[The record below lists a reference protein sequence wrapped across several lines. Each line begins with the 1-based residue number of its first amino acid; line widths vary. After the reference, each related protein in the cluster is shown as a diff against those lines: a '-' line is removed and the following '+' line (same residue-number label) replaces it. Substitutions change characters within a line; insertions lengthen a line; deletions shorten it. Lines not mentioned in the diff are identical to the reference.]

1 MDKYKLPWNNF
12 VPQTFGDAVAYE
24 QQIKYLAQR
33 LQKIEEE
40 GMPTPDLTDLK
51 RRVTELETEVLAIQN
66 ELQELDVEAVTARL
80 DAVDEA
86 ITALETE
93 QANQSVEVTSH
104 GNRLTALESTVETQQ
119 GTVDNLSG
127 RVTTTDQ
134 AVNRLADDLTQV
146 TQAVAGK
153 QDQLTAGANIT
164 IQNNVISASGG
175 GGSVILDTEVTED
188 SQHAVTSEGIYNAI
202 ETAKSTLQ
210 TAHTADITRID
221 GELNTKATT
230 ASVTALRTDVEGD
243 ISRIETEYKAADGE
257 IDTRLD
263 NLEASQTA
271 TDASVATLNTNVS
284 NLQQTQTSQGT
295 TLTGLGN
302 RMTTA
307 EGNITQLQTDT
318 SQLSGTV
325 QGMQTTIQGK
335 QDKLTAGTNITIEN
349 NIISATGGGGG
360 QVTLD
365 DTVTE
370 TSSNGVKSSGIYTAI
385 QNAKSDMATQDA
397 AIQADLTALTTRVD
411 DVEDDVEQAQTDIS
425 TLQTGQQ
432 TLTTNLS
439 TETSAR
445 EAADQALRI
454 NVNANASAINTL
466 RTNTNA
472 SITQLQTD
480 VAGKQD
486 QLTAGQNITIQN
498 NVISASGGGGSVIAG
513 MTISELSQ
521 AIAESS
527 QNSAIKA
534 PDVVK
539 QHGGNG
545 KQRVL
550 LPSDAFTSEI
560 GCPLITLPVRKNAMH
575 EFKAWPVDMYFEQPN
590 VLTFKD
596 YDNVVVEPTRFYNGS
611 TLYADVDTFSSFAAN
626 PFFCPDVQTY
636 IGTMDSTDLSGSEGN
651 ELICHEIPI
660 SWRLATINTD
670 NYPANYTYGCI
681 NMNKRIMK
689 GYAVYTLDNA
699 GSYPVHCVGVM
710 LVEPLYDTLKIID
723 KHDLIVMNM
732 KCTRWI
738 NLWGGG
744 TLQYK
749 PVAIIPIY

>member
-1 MDKYKLPWNNF
+1 MGKYKLPWNNF

-51 RRVTELETEVLAIQN
+51 RRVTELETEVLTIQN

-93 QANQSVEVTSH
+93 QAAQSVEVTSH

-127 RVTTTDQ
+127 RVATTDQ

-146 TQAVAGK
+146 TQTVAGK
-153 QDQLTAGANIT
+153 QDKLTAGANIT
-164 IQNNVISASGG
+164 IENNVISSSGG

-263 NLEASQTA
+263 NLEASQT
-271 TDASVATLNTNVS
+271 TTEGNVTTLQQNVTT
-284 NLQQTQTSQGT
+284 LQQTQTAQGT

-325 QGMQTTIQGK
+325 QGMQTTVQGK
-335 QDKLTAGTNITIEN
+335 QDKLTAGSNITIEN

-385 QNAKSDMATQDA
+385 ETAKSGLQESITDIDG
-397 AIQADLTALTTRVD
+397 RVD
-411 DVEDDVEQAQTDIS
+411 NLEADNTTNKSNIS
-425 TLQTGQQ
+425 TLQSSVASAQDDIGALQTGLQQ
-432 TLTTNLS
+432 
-439 TETSAR
+439 
-445 EAADQALRI
+445 EASDRDTADQALRVSI
-454 NVNANASAINTL
+454 NGNSSAINTL
-466 RTNTNA
+466 RSNTEA

-480 VAGKQD
+480 VAGKQGK
-486 QLTAGQNITIQN
+486 LTAGDNITIEN
-498 NVISASGGGGSVIAG
+498 NVISALGGGGGPEVKNPSTASEYEQQGQNYWGTFSCNAILKLFQVPQSNSFTINTGKFVVPIFSGTESESEFVQVNTQTIWVGSLPAQIQELSVIGSDFGNPTYAEVSALYMYG
-513 MTISELSQ
+513 MWNEWVGVNRSTISDGLYNATTQDITYSDGSLDLTDIPLYPKCPNDVNSSYSDTYPPKILKGYCVWIRESAYSLEAFPLGIMLVEL
-521 AIAESS
+521 
-527 QNSAIKA
+527 
-534 PDVVK
+534 
-539 QHGGNG
+539 
-545 KQRVL
+545 
-550 LPSDAFTSEI
+550 
-560 GCPLITLPVRKNAMH
+560 KNIPAH
-575 EFKAWPVDMYFEQPN
+575 THSEFKANTP
-590 VLTFKD
+590 LTANYKCLKWLSV
-596 YDNVVVEPTRFYNGS
+596 NSTYNG
-611 TLYADVDTFSSFAAN
+611 TGFGQTKATSF
-626 PFFCPDVQTY
+626 
-636 IGTMDSTDLSGSEGN
+636 
-651 ELICHEIPI
+651 LITPI
-660 SWRLATINTD
+660 F
-670 NYPANYTYGCI
+670 
-681 NMNKRIMK
+681 
-689 GYAVYTLDNA
+689 
-699 GSYPVHCVGVM
+699 
-710 LVEPLYDTLKIID
+710 
-723 KHDLIVMNM
+723 
-732 KCTRWI
+732 
-738 NLWGGG
+738 
-744 TLQYK
+744 
-749 PVAIIPIY
+749 

>member
-1 MDKYKLPWNNF
+1 MGKYKLPWNNF

-51 RRVTELETEVLAIQN
+51 RRVTELETEVLTIQN

-127 RVTTTDQ
+127 RVATTDQ

-146 TQAVAGK
+146 TQDVAGK
-153 QDQLTAGANIT
+153 QDKLTAGANIT
-164 IQNNVISASGG
+164 IENNVISSTGG

-202 ETAKSTLQ
+202 QTAK
-210 TAHTADITRID
+210 TAVETQHTTDINRID
-221 GELNTKATT
+221 GELAGKATT

-271 TDASVATLNTNVS
+271 TDESVATLNTNVS
-284 NLQQTQTSQGT
+284 NLQQTQTTQGT

-307 EGNITQLQTDT
+307 EGNITQLQTNT

-335 QDKLTAGTNITIEN
+335 QDKLTAGANITIEN
-349 NIISATGGGGG
+349 NIISSSGGGGG

-385 QNAKSDMATQDA
+385 ETAKSGLQESITDIDG
-397 AIQADLTALTTRVD
+397 RVD
-411 DVEDDVEQAQTDIS
+411 TLEADNTTNKSNIS
-425 TLQTGQQ
+425 TLQSSVASAQDDIGALQTGLQQ
-432 TLTTNLS
+432 EAS
-439 TETSAR
+439 DR
-445 EAADQALRI
+445 EAADQALRVSI
-454 NVNANASAINTL
+454 NGNSSAINTL
-466 RTNTNA
+466 RTNTES

-486 QLTAGQNITIQN
+486 KLTAGSNITIEN
-498 NVISASGGGGSVIAG
+498 NVISASGGGGGGGGQLAPAG
-513 MTISELSQ
+513 DFTEMYSAKSNQTAAISAHDAIGSFGSNVVDAYQPSNCAMILPDSNGAFSAAYVELKWMIPNIFAFGDWGNN
-521 AIAESS
+521 AINHMECKNGSS
-527 QNSAIKA
+527 FTETTAFNMFASNPYFVCDQFGGFALGNVPSTELH
-534 PDVVK
+534 DVK
-539 QHGGNG
+539 CL
-545 KQRVL
+545 RV
-550 LPSDAFTSEI
+550 PISCRTDTVNYDAFN
-560 GCPLITLPVRKNAMH
+560 P
-575 EFKAWPVDMYFEQPN
+575 D
-590 VLTFKD
+590 
-596 YDNVVVEPTRFYNGS
+596 PTR
-611 TLYADVDTFSSFAAN
+611 TA
-626 PFFCPDVQTY
+626 
-636 IGTMDSTDLSGSEGN
+636 
-651 ELICHEIPI
+651 
-660 SWRLATINTD
+660 IN
-670 NYPANYTYGCI
+670 AC
-681 NMNKRIMK
+681 KRIMK
-689 GYAVYTLDNA
+689 GYAVYQKQT
-699 GSYPVHCVGVM
+699 SSPYGVACRGIM
-710 LVEPLYDTLKIID
+710 WVEPDYGTVRFDEDSDIITVD
-723 KHDLIVMNM
+723 MWCKQWVMNGDFSG
-732 KCTRWI
+732 I
-738 NLWGGG
+738 PN
-744 TLQYK
+744 YA

>member
-1 MDKYKLPWNNF
+1 MGKYKLPWNNF

-51 RRVTELETEVLAIQN
+51 RRVTELETEVLTIQN
-66 ELQELDVEAVTARL
+66 ELQELDVETVTARL

-86 ITALETE
+86 ITALENE
-93 QANQSVEVTSH
+93 QAAQSVEVTSH
-104 GNRLTALESTVETQQ
+104 GNRLTALESTVATQQ

-146 TQAVAGK
+146 TQDVAGK
-153 QDQLTAGANIT
+153 QDKLTAGANIT
-164 IQNNVISASGG
+164 IENNVIASSGG

-243 ISRIETEYKAADGE
+243 ISRVETEYKAADGE

-271 TDASVATLNTNVS
+271 TDESVATLNTNVS

-335 QDKLTAGTNITIEN
+335 QDKLTAGANITIEN
-349 NIISATGGGGG
+349 NIISSSGGGGG

-385 QNAKSDMATQDA
+385 ETAKSGLQESITNLDG
-397 AIQADLTALTTRVD
+397 RVD
-411 DVEDDVEQAQTDIS
+411 TLEADNTTNKSNIS
-425 TLQTGQQ
+425 TLQTSVASAQDDIGALQTGLQQ
-432 TLTTNLS
+432 EAS
-439 TETSAR
+439 DR
-445 EAADQALRI
+445 EAADQALRVSI
-454 NVNANASAINTL
+454 NGNSSAINTL
-466 RTNTNA
+466 RTNTET

-486 QLTAGQNITIQN
+486 KLTAGTNITIEN
-498 NVISASGGGGSVIAG
+498 NVISSSGGGGGGQLAPAG
-513 MTISELSQ
+513 DFTEMYSAKSNQTAAISAHD
-521 AIAESS
+521 AIGSFGC
-527 QNSAIKA
+527 N
-534 PDVVK
+534 VV
-539 QHGGNG
+539 
-545 KQRVL
+545 
-550 LPSDAFTSEI
+550 DA
-560 GCPLITLPVRKNAMH
+560 
-575 EFKAWPVDMYFEQPN
+575 EQPSN
-590 VLTFKD
+590 CAMILPDSNGAFSKA
-596 YDNVVVEPTRFYNGS
+596 YVELKWMMPNIFAFGDWGNNIINPMECRNGS
-611 TLYADVDTFSSFAAN
+611 SFTETTAFNMFASNPYFVCSQFGGFTLGNVPSTELHDVK
-626 PFFCPDVQTY
+626 C
-636 IGTMDSTDLSGSEGN
+636 LR
-651 ELICHEIPI
+651 IPI
-660 SWRLATINTD
+660 SCRTNTVNYDAFNPDPTRTAIN
-670 NYPANYTYGCI
+670 AC
-681 NMNKRIMK
+681 KRIMK
-689 GYAVYTLDNA
+689 GYAVYQKKT
-699 GSYPVHCVGVM
+699 SSPYGVACRGIM
-710 LVEPLYDTLKIID
+710 WVEPDYGTVSFNEDSDIITVD
-723 KHDLIVMNM
+723 MWCKQWVMNGDFSG
-732 KCTRWI
+732 I
-738 NLWGGG
+738 SNDA
-744 TLQYK
+744 
-749 PVAIIPIY
+749 PVAIVPIF

>member
-1 MDKYKLPWNNF
+1 MGKYKLPWNNF

-51 RRVTELETEVLAIQN
+51 RRVTELETEVLTIQN

-93 QANQSVEVTSH
+93 QAAQSVEVTSH
-104 GNRLTALESTVETQQ
+104 GNRLTTLESTVETQQ

-127 RVTTTDQ
+127 RVATTDQ
-134 AVNRLADDLTQV
+134 AINRLADDLTQV
-146 TQAVAGK
+146 TQDVAGK
-153 QDQLTAGANIT
+153 QDKLTAGANIT
-164 IQNNVISASGG
+164 IENNVISATGG

-210 TAHTADITRID
+210 TAHAADITRID
-221 GELNTKATT
+221 GELNTKATA
-230 ASVTALRTDVEGD
+230 ASVTTLRTDVEGD

-263 NLEASQTA
+263 SLETSQTD
-271 TDASVATLNTNVS
+271 TDASVATLQTTVS
-284 NLQQTQTSQGT
+284 SIQQTQTSQGT
-295 TLTGLGN
+295 AITGLGN

-318 SQLSGTV
+318 SELSGTV

-335 QDKLTAGTNITIEN
+335 QDKLTAGANITIEN
-349 NIISATGGGGG
+349 NIISASGGGGG

-385 QNAKSDMATQDA
+385 ETAKSGLQESIT
-397 AIQADLTALTTRVD
+397 DLDGRVD
-411 DVEDDVEQAQTDIS
+411 TLEDDNDTNKSNIS
-425 TLQTGQQ
+425 TLQSSVASAQDDIGALQTGLQQ
-432 TLTTNLS
+432 EVS
-439 TETSAR
+439 DRET
-445 EAADQALRI
+445 ADQALRVSI
-454 NVNANASAINTL
+454 NGNSSAINTL
-466 RTNTNA
+466 RTNTET

-486 QLTAGQNITIQN
+486 KLTAGTNITIEN
-498 NVISASGGGGSVIAG
+498 NVISSSGGGGSVIAG

-521 AIAESS
+521 AIADSS
-527 QNSAIKA
+527 ENSAIKA

-539 QHGGNG
+539 QHGANG
-545 KQRVL
+545 KQKVL
-550 LPSDAFTSEI
+550 LPSDAFTSTS
-560 GCPLITLPVRKNAMH
+560 GTPLITLPVYDSGNK
-575 EFKAWPVDMYFEQPN
+575 FKAYPVDMYFEQPN

-611 TLYADVDTFSSFAAN
+611 DYADVDTFSSFAAN
-626 PFFCPDVQTY
+626 PFFCPNYRTY
-636 IGTMDSTDLSGSEGN
+636 IGNMDSTDLSGSDDDQ
-651 ELICHEIPI
+651 LICYEVPI
-660 SWRLATINTD
+660 SWRMANINTD
-670 NYPANYTYGCI
+670 NYPATYTYGCI

-689 GYAVYTLDNA
+689 GYAVYTVDNT
-699 GSYPVHCVGVM
+699 GSYPVHCIGVM

-732 KCTRWI
+732 KCTRWVK
-738 NLWGGG
+738 LWGA

-749 PVAIIPIY
+749 PIAIIPIY

>member
-1 MDKYKLPWNNF
+1 MGKYKLPWNNF

-51 RRVTELETEVLAIQN
+51 RRVTELETEVLTIQN

-80 DAVDEA
+80 NAVDEA

-127 RVTTTDQ
+127 RVATTDQ

-153 QDQLTAGANIT
+153 QDKLTAGANIT
-164 IQNNVISASGG
+164 IENNVISSTGG

-210 TAHTADITRID
+210 TAHAADITRID

-271 TDASVATLNTNVS
+271 TDASVATLQTTVTNI
-284 NLQQTQTSQGT
+284 QQTQTSQGNT
-295 TLTGLGN
+295 ITGLGN
-302 RMTTA
+302 KMTTA

-349 NIISATGGGGG
+349 NIISATGGSGG

-385 QNAKSDMATQDA
+385 ETAKSGLQESITDIDG
-397 AIQADLTALTTRVD
+397 RVD
-411 DVEDDVEQAQTDIS
+411 TLEADNDTNKSNIS
-425 TLQTGQQ
+425 TLQTSVASAQDDIGTLQ
-432 TLTTNLS
+432 TGLTQES
-439 TETSAR
+439 SDRET
-445 EAADQALRI
+445 ADQALRVSI
-454 NVNANASAINTL
+454 NGNSSAINTL
-466 RTNTNA
+466 RTNTES

-486 QLTAGQNITIQN
+486 KLTAGTNITIEN
-498 NVISASGGGGSVIAG
+498 NVISSSGGGGGTAPI
-513 MTISELSQ
+513 ELST
-521 AIAESS
+521 AS
-527 QNSAIKA
+527 QIYDNRNNSAQPVSA
-534 PDVVK
+534 STVGYLSQTPYMMD
-539 QHGGNG
+539 G
-545 KQRVL
+545 VL
-550 LPSDAFTSEI
+550 NDSSGEA
-560 GCPLITLPVRKNAMH
+560 
-575 EFKAWPVDMYFEQPN
+575 
-590 VLTFKD
+590 TFI
-596 YDNVVVEPTRFYNGS
+596 
-611 TLYADVDTFSSFAAN
+611 L
-626 PFFCPDVQTY
+626 
-636 IGTMDSTDLSGSEGN
+636 
-651 ELICHEIPI
+651 PI
-660 SWRLATINTD
+660 STNGGTPSFETVYTKMVWMNDLPAQYREYANIATYLGPSGRNAFYTRYMFARDNEWIAYNATPLSNFGMQVASVATQDMPDDANNSKLLYNMPLSIRTPKSVTD
-670 NYPANYTYGCI
+670 HTPGVCPP
-681 NMNKRIMK
+681 KIMK
-689 GYAVYTLDNA
+689 GYCVWLKDLASSADA
-699 GSYPVHCVGVM
+699 YPIGVM
-710 LVEPLYDTLKIID
+710 LVELDQIYQAYKTNYAQTGALTGSYKCVKWFNTINTLPTEDTNF
-723 KHDLIVMNM
+723 LI
-732 KCTRWI
+732 T
-738 NLWGGG
+738 
-744 TLQYK
+744 
-749 PVAIIPIY
+749 PIY